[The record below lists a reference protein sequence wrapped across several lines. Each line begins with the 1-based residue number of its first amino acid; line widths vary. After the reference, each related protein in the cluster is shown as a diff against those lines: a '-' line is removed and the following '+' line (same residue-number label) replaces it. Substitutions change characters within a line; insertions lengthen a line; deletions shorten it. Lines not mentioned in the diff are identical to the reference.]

1 MSNSINYKD
10 TLFKRENL
18 TPICGEPTFEII
30 HNLRN
35 EIEANTK
42 SIYFNLGVISHGHP
56 SLVLTNAQ
64 HALISNI
71 PFVYLTHL
79 GTFIIPDGTTDHMK
93 SNMQIAHTEEM
104 RFFCEVTGVEQS
116 LVQHNFCHS

>member
-18 TPICGEPTFEII
+18 TPICGEPTFEIL
-30 HNLRN
+30 HNFRN

-64 HALISNI
+64 YALISNTS
-71 PFVYLTHL
+71 FFYLNQPDP
-79 GTFIIPDGTTDHMK
+79 IIILDGTTAQAN
-93 SNMQIAHTEEM
+93 SNMRIMHAKEVHL
-104 RFFCEVTGVEQS
+104 FCKVMGVKKN
-116 LVQHNFCHS
+116 LV